1 MPSENTCIHLAAR
14 PFSYAA
20 KAAIEMK
27 RSGIE
32 MGAAKAV
39 EREEAKATTEMERSG
54 IEVRSTALY
63 SQEIVPENKKEEKQ

>member
-54 IEVRSTALY
+54 IEVRCSIASELMRRK
-63 SQEIVPENKKEEKQ
+63 PRPR